1 MSPAVDAMISVASLA
16 AHAGHLEQ
24 DLAASRERERILE
37 AANLQLQRQLEE
49 ARREAESQRAPQ

>member
-16 AHAGHLEQ
+16 AHAGRLEQ

-37 AANLQLQRQLEE
+37 AANLQLQRQLED
-49 ARREAESQRAPQ
+49 ARRETGSQRAPQ